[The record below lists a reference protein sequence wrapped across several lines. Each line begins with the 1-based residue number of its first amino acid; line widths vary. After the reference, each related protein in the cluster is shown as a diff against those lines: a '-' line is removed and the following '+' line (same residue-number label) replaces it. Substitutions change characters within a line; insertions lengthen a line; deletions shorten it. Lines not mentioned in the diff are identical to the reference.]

1 MNDYFYSIIML
12 GIRIDGIEELKNDE
26 GNGKSTVYIYDYND
40 DTRVYIFENLV
51 EGLTFV
57 YYAQHEQDY

>member
-1 MNDYFYSIIML
+1 ML
-12 GIRIDGIEELKNDE
+12 GVRIDGIEELKIDE

-57 YYAQHEQDY
+57 YYAQHEQDF